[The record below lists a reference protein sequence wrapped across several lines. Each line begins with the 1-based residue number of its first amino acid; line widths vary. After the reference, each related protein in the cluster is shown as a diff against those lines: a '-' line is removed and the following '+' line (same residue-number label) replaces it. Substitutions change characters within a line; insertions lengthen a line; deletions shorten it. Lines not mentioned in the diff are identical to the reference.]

1 MSAVDVK
8 TEKVGNTMTNR
19 EFYNAVITVLNT
31 LDTNYVYKSVDLDP
45 DTVPE
50 GESTH
55 IDYTVNTDELA
66 AFAQELI
73 NKLDKKN
80 ESRKKSTSPKQKANA
95 DLKTEIYDYMA
106 ENPNRA
112 FTAKE
117 LAEKYTT
124 PEVEITTQRISAL
137 MAQLVKTG
145 AITVFRAKDTKK
157 NMVNWYQVVRTDEEV
172 EETEEEE

>member
-1 MSAVDVK
+1 MSAVDIK
-8 TEKVGNTMTNR
+8 TEKVGNTMTQR
-19 EFYNAVITVLNT
+19 EFYNAVITVLGT
-31 LDTNYVYKSVDLDP
+31 LDTNYVYKSINLNP
-45 DTVPE
+45 DAIPE
-50 GESTH
+50 GEPTH

-80 ESRKKSTSPKQKANA
+80 SNRKNSTSPKQKANA
-95 DLKTEIYDYMA
+95 DLKTEIVNYMT

-117 LAEKYTT
+117 LADKYTT

-137 MAQLVKTG
+137 MKQLVDTG
-145 AITVFRAKDTKK
+145 TVTVFKAKDTKK
-157 NMVNWYQVVRTDEEV
+157 NMVNWYQVMRTDEEI

>member
-1 MSAVDVK
+1 
-8 TEKVGNTMTNR
+8 MTQR

-31 LDTNYVYKSVDLDP
+31 LDTNYVYESVDLDP

-50 GESTH
+50 GEPTH

-66 AFAQELI
+66 AVAKSLI
-73 NKLDKKN
+73 DKLDKKN
-80 ESRKKSTSPKQKANA
+80 ENRKNATSPKQKKNE
-95 DLKTEIYDYMA
+95 DFKTEIYDYMA

-124 PEVEITTQRISAL
+124 PEVEITTQKISAL

-145 AITVFRAKDTKK
+145 TVTVFKAKDSKK
-157 NMVNWYQVVRTDEEV
+157 NTVNWYQVTRTDDEV
-172 EETEEEE
+172 EETEDEE

>member
-1 MSAVDVK
+1 
-8 TEKVGNTMTNR
+8 MTQR

-45 DTVPE
+45 DTVSE
-50 GESTH
+50 GEPTH
-55 IDYTVNTDELA
+55 VDYTVNTDELA
-66 AFAQELI
+66 AVAQSLI
-73 NKLDKKN
+73 DKLDKKN
-80 ESRKKSTSPKQKANA
+80 ENRKNATSPKQRENESF
-95 DLKTEIYDYMA
+95 KTEIYDYMA

-124 PEVEITTQRISAL
+124 PEIEITTQKISAL

-145 AITVFRAKDTKK
+145 TVTVFKAKDSKK
-157 NMVNWYQVVRTDEEV
+157 NTVNWYQVTRTDNEI
-172 EETEEEE
+172 EETKDEE